1 MNCDQIEELLSDLI
15 DDELSDNSRA
25 GVEQHL
31 AVCEGCAAAYKQM
44 KRTVRFVRA
53 NATTPIVPGT
63 GGAWY
68 ADFTRAITDPAG
80 AQPQGSIARADLER
94 VISEGEPQ

>member
-15 DDELSDNSRA
+15 DDELSDNTRA
-25 GVEQHL
+25 GIEQHL
-31 AVCEGCAAAYKQM
+31 VSCERCAAAYRQM

-53 NATTPIVPGT
+53 NASTPIVPGT

-68 ADFTRAITDPAG
+68 ADFTRAITNPTSSTTDTNT
-80 AQPQGSIARADLER
+80 AREHLER
-94 VISEGEPQ
+94 ASSEGDPQ

>member
-15 DDELSDNSRA
+15 DDELSDNARA

-31 AVCEGCAAAYKQM
+31 ASCERCAAAYKQM

-53 NATTPIVPGT
+53 NASTPIVSGT
-63 GGAWY
+63 AGAWY
-68 ADFTRAITDPAG
+68 ADFTRAITDPA
-80 AQPQGSIARADLER
+80 SVRTDTNSAREHLER
-94 VISEGEPQ
+94 AINEGERQ